1 MKDKRTQTTKEEIDL
16 IKACF
21 DRALESAYLGS
32 GNATDGFI
40 KLAKD
45 RIARAEG
52 MIVRISMGNL
62 SNEDWEI
69 YKEYPIQK
77 ENRQ

>member
-1 MKDKRTQTTKEEIDL
+1 MKDKRIQTAKDEIDC
-16 IKACF
+16 IKAHF
-21 DRALESAYLGS
+21 DWALESASLGS

-62 SNEDWEI
+62 SAEDWEI
-69 YKEYPIQK
+69 YNEYPIQK
-77 ENRQ
+77 ESR